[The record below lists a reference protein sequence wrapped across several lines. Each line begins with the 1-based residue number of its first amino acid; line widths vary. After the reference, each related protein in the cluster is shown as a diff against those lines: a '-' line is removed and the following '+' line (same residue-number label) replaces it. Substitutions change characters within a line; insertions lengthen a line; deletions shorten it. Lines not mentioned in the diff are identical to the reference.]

1 MGRPLRTLFWVGA
14 LCATAAL
21 GGCAELQNLGAG
33 GGDETATASDNPAIL
48 RVEEREL
55 ERPDI
60 YATQARGLWDGRFSL
75 GGRWIAVAENVK
87 AERIRI
93 TNLDN
98 GREIEGALFQ
108 READLP
114 GPPIMV
120 SMDAA
125 QALGMQAGTP
135 AQLDVVVL
143 RTETVEIPAPPP
155 APLPEIEAVAETPA
169 AETAE
174 EGVDAAAETPE
185 GGIETTTLETTVL
198 GALEE
203 AEQTAPVAS
212 GPAPARPNIQ
222 VASGSNKQGAD
233 AVTKRLTEAG
243 LPASTLTGGTEA
255 APLYR
260 VVAGPFTTQAAFDAA
275 LAKLKELGYEDAFP
289 SG

>member
-1 MGRPLRTLFWVGA
+1 MVLVGA
-14 LCATAAL
+14 VFTTVVL

-33 GGDETATASDNPAIL
+33 DTETAATASGNPAIL
-48 RVEEREL
+48 RVEERDL

-135 AQLDVVVL
+135 ARLDVVVL

-155 APLPEIEAVAETPA
+155 APLPELDAVEAEAVEET
-169 AETAE
+169 AETAT
-174 EGVDAAAETPE
+174 ETPE

-198 GALEE
+198 GALDE
-203 AEQTAPVAS
+203 AAQAAPAAT

-222 VASGSNKQGAD
+222 VASGANKQGAD
-233 AVTKRLTEAG
+233 AVTKRLSEAG
-243 LPASTLTGGTEA
+243 LPAKTLTGGTED

-260 VVAGPFTTQAAFDAA
+260 VVAGPFQTQAAFDAA
-275 LAKLKELGYEDAFP
+275 IAKLKELGYEDAFP

>member
-1 MGRPLRTLFWVGA
+1 MGRPSRTIALMGT
-14 LCATAAL
+14 LCASVTL
-21 GGCAELQNLGAG
+21 VGCAELQNLAAG
-33 GGDETATASDNPAIL
+33 DTGTAATASDNPAIL
-48 RVEEREL
+48 RVEERDL

-125 QALGMQAGTP
+125 QALGMQAGNP
-135 AQLDVVVL
+135 ARLDVVVV

-155 APLPEIEAVAETPA
+155 APLPEAAEVAEGTAAPA
-169 AETAE
+169 TEETA
-174 EGVDAAAETPE
+174 E

-198 GALEE
+198 GALDE
-203 AEQTAPVAS
+203 AAQETAPTAS
-212 GPAPARPNIQ
+212 GPAPTRPNIQ
-222 VASGSNKQGAD
+222 VASGGNKQGAD

-243 LPASTLTGGTEA
+243 LPANTLTDGTED

-260 VVAGPFTTQAAFDAA
+260 VVAGPFPTQAAFDAA

-289 SG
+289 SS